1 MTTFLEIKQKIKN
14 FYSQYEIYII
24 PFLKFVLA
32 MISFIWINSMLG
44 FTEALSSPFVVIILA
59 LLCAILPA
67 NLILY
72 LSFAL
77 VIGHCYGIGIEV
89 AAFALVLILFML
101 ILFLRFSNKVNLV
114 MVFTP
119 LAMGFHIPALLPIG
133 GGLLT
138 NPMSAIPAGCGVIFY
153 YFVDLVRE
161 QSAVLQNQDTEIPQ
175 KLKFLVDGLV
185 KNQEMWMTM
194 IAFVA
199 VILLVYAVR
208 TRSFDYAWRASIVA
222 GGVTYIFLMLI
233 GGLFLNVQTSILEL
247 LIFSVIAILIG
258 MLLELFVFGGDYTRT
273 ERLEY
278 EDDEYYYYVKAV
290 PKATVATSERNI
302 KKINAAP
309 EPEEQSTGRNIG
321 AEYVVAHGKERWE
334 LQKLASDFHENGL
347 EDLSDSIQTQRLEN
361 LTADSIEDEALPLE
375 ENSDVDQVDFE
386 KKLEESLKDL

>member
-1 MTTFLEIKQKIKN
+1 M
-14 FYSQYEIYII
+14 
-24 PFLKFVLA
+24 
-32 MISFIWINSMLG
+32 
-44 FTEALSSPFVVIILA
+44 
-59 LLCAILPA
+59 
-67 NLILY
+67 
-72 LSFAL
+72 
-77 VIGHCYGIGIEV
+77 
-89 AAFALVLILFML
+89 
-101 ILFLRFSNKVNLV
+101 
-114 MVFTP
+114 
-119 LAMGFHIPALLPIG
+119 
-133 GGLLT
+133 
-138 NPMSAIPAGCGVIFY
+138 
-153 YFVDLVRE
+153 
-161 QSAVLQNQDTEIPQ
+161 
-175 KLKFLVDGLV
+175 
-185 KNQEMWMTM
+185 
-194 IAFVA
+194 
-199 VILLVYAVR
+199 
-208 TRSFDYAWRASIVA
+208 A

-334 LQKLASDFHENGL
+334 PQKLASDFHENGL

>member
-1 MTTFLEIKQKIKN
+1 MTTFLEMKQKIKN
-14 FYSQYEIYII
+14 FYGQYEIYIV
-24 PFLKFVLA
+24 PFLKFILA
-32 MISFIWINSMLG
+32 LASFIWINSMLG
-44 FTEALSSPFVVIILA
+44 FTEALNSPFVVVILA

-72 LSFAL
+72 LSFAM

-101 ILFLRFSNKVNLV
+101 ILFLRFSNKVNLA
-114 MVFTP
+114 MIFTP
-119 LAMGFHIPALLPIG
+119 LTMGLHIPALLPVG
-133 GGLLT
+133 SGLLAS
-138 NPMSAIPAGCGVIFY
+138 PMAALPAGCGVIFY
-153 YFVDLVRE
+153 YFIDLVRE

-175 KLKFLVDGLV
+175 KLKVLMDGLM

-199 VILLVYAVR
+199 VILLVYAIR
-208 TRSFDYAWRASIVA
+208 TRAFDYAWRVSIVA

-258 MLLELFVFGGDYTRT
+258 MVLELFVFGGDYSRT

-309 EPEEQSTGRNIG
+309 EREEENKPNKKG
-321 AEYVVAHGKERWE
+321 AEYVVSRSREQWE
-334 LQKLASDFHENGL
+334 PQGESL
-347 EDLSDSIQTQRLEN
+347 DSIPTERMERTSELE
-361 LTADSIEDEALPLE
+361 ADALPLKDASE
-375 ENSDVDQVDFE
+375 IKEVDFE

>member
-1 MTTFLEIKQKIKN
+1 MTTFLEMKQKIKN
-14 FYSQYEIYII
+14 FYGQYEIYIV

-32 MISFIWINSMLG
+32 LASFIWINSMLG
-44 FTEALSSPFVVIILA
+44 FTEALTNPFVVVILA

-72 LSFAL
+72 LSFAM

-119 LAMGFHIPALLPIG
+119 LTMGLHIPALLPVG
-133 GGLLT
+133 SGLLA
-138 NPMSAIPAGCGVIFY
+138 NPMAALPAGCGVIFY
-153 YFVDLVRE
+153 YFIDLVRE

-175 KLKFLVDGLV
+175 KLKVLMDGLM

-199 VILLVYAVR
+199 VILLVYAIR
-208 TRSFDYAWRASIVA
+208 TRAFDYAWRVSIVA
-222 GGVTYIFLMLI
+222 GGVTYIFLMLV

-258 MLLELFVFGGDYTRT
+258 MVLELFVFGGDYSRT

-309 EPEEQSTGRNIG
+309 EREEEKDPKKKG
-321 AEYVVAHGKERWE
+321 AEYVVSRSREQWE
-334 LQKLASDFHENGL
+334 PQGEPL
-347 EDLSDSIQTQRLEN
+347 DSIPTERIERDSELE
-361 LTADSIEDEALPLE
+361 ADALPLK
-375 ENSDVDQVDFE
+375 DVSEIKEVDFE

>member
-133 GGLLT
+133 GGT
-138 NPMSAIPAGCGVIFY
+138 
-153 YFVDLVRE
+153 
-161 QSAVLQNQDTEIPQ
+161 
-175 KLKFLVDGLV
+175 
-185 KNQEMWMTM
+185 
-194 IAFVA
+194 
-199 VILLVYAVR
+199 
-208 TRSFDYAWRASIVA
+208 
-222 GGVTYIFLMLI
+222 
-233 GGLFLNVQTSILEL
+233 
-247 LIFSVIAILIG
+247 
-258 MLLELFVFGGDYTRT
+258 
-273 ERLEY
+273 
-278 EDDEYYYYVKAV
+278 
-290 PKATVATSERNI
+290 
-302 KKINAAP
+302 
-309 EPEEQSTGRNIG
+309 
-321 AEYVVAHGKERWE
+321 
-334 LQKLASDFHENGL
+334 
-347 EDLSDSIQTQRLEN
+347 
-361 LTADSIEDEALPLE
+361 
-375 ENSDVDQVDFE
+375 VDQPYVGYSGRVWRDF
-386 KKLEESLKDL
+386 LLLC